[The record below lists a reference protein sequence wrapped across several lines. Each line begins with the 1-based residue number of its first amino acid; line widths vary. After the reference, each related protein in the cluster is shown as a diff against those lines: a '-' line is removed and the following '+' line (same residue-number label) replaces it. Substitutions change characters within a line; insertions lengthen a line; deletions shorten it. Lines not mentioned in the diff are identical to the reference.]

1 VVQGTI
7 DRGKQKYAIAYAFQP
22 GDNGVRLSYKVPYPA
37 DKATVEFTSPYA
49 VQRVMLVV
57 PPTVQVSSPGF
68 APAGTEQGFNVYT
81 RDAVPSGSSFKVSLS
96 GTAPPP
102 SASPQDSGADGGS
115 AGMPAQGQD
124 QVNGR
129 DSGPAIQ
136 ALPNRLDSLRWILLA
151 GFAVLFALGVLMVW
165 RKPIPAFE
173 GGGAAIPRQAA
184 RQSSVGGSLGGS
196 VGPGPRA
203 GRKPSSPAPAVPAA
217 PAAQPASPAPQR
229 PAEPAVAVAS
239 EIDREV
245 EQSLDGLK
253 DRLFR
258 LELRRQAGT
267 ISEEEYARERNRTEQ
282 ILRELVRG

>member
-1 VVQGTI
+1 
-7 DRGKQKYAIAYAFQP
+7 
-22 GDNGVRLSYKVPYPA
+22 
-37 DKATVEFTSPYA
+37 
-49 VQRVMLVV
+49 MLVV

-68 APAGTEQGFNVYT
+68 APAGTEQGFNIYT
-81 RDAVPSGSSFKVSLS
+81 RDAVPSGQSFKVSLS

-102 SASPQDSGADGGS
+102 SASPQDSGAGAGGQ
-115 AGMPAQGQD
+115 MPAQGQD

-151 GFAVLFALGVLMVW
+151 GFAVLFALGVLLVW
-165 RKPIPAFE
+165 RKPVPAFE
-173 GGGAAIPRQAA
+173 GGSAAMPTQVA
-184 RQSSVGGSLGGS
+184 RPGSVGGS

-203 GRKPSSPAPAVPAA
+203 GRKPTSPIPSA
-217 PAAQPASPAPQR
+217 PAAAAAQPSAPAPQR
-229 PAEPAVAVAS
+229 AAEPAVAVAS

-267 ISEEEYARERNRTEQ
+267 ISEEEYERERSRTEQ

>member
-1 VVQGTI
+1 MPVVQGTI

-37 DKATVEFTSPYA
+37 DKATVEFTSPYS
-49 VQRVMLVV
+49 VQRVMLVA

-68 APAGTEQGFNVYT
+68 AAAGTEQGFNLYT
-81 RDAVPSGSSFKVSLS
+81 RDAVPSGASFKVSLS

-102 SASPQDSGADGGS
+102 SASPQDSGAAAGGQ
-115 AGMPAQGQD
+115 MPPQGQD

-129 DSGPAIQ
+129 DAGPAIQ

-165 RKPIPAFE
+165 RKPVPAFE
-173 GGGAAIPRQAA
+173 TGRSAPPSQAT
-184 RQSSVGGSLGGS
+184 RP
-196 VGPGPRA
+196 GPGPRSS
-203 GRKPSSPAPAVPAA
+203 RKTAAPTPSAPMVAAVGPSAPVAAARAVTTAPEPAA
-217 PAAQPASPAPQR
+217 SIALD
-229 PAEPAVAVAS
+229 
-239 EIDREV
+239 IDREV
-245 EQSLDGLK
+245 EHSLDGLK

-267 ISEEEYARERNRTEQ
+267 ISEDEYARERSRTEQ
-282 ILRELVRG
+282 ILRDLVRG